1 MRNAECKGRVESRH
15 ETRAAIPHSA
25 FRTPHLVHSAFRI
38 PHSALHEAM
47 KVLLAGGGTGGHL
60 MPALALAQAL
70 RDAGR
75 GIEPVLVGAERGIEA
90 QVLPRYPFRH
100 HLLPME
106 PIYRRTWWNN
116 VRWLWT
122 AGRAWRAVG
131 RVLEAEQPVIVIG
144 TGGYAAGPVVWRAQ
158 QRRLPTVVQ
167 EQNAFPGLATRWLA
181 RRARQVHLGFPEALA
196 PLRVGPHTAVFA
208 LGNPIRVPDPGSR
221 DAALVE
227 LGLLPLR
234 PTLLVVG
241 GSQGA
246 RAINYALAGALER
259 RLLDGVNVVWATGTA
274 HAAALARYA
283 VPGHVVVRGFFD
295 PIAPAYSAA
304 DLVVARAGAMTV
316 AELCAWGKPSIL
328 VPLPTAAADHQTF
341 NARALANAGASVMLL
356 ESELAAESFA
366 KTITSLVQDRVRL
379 EELARS
385 ARKRG
390 HPNAARTIMEKVLE
404 LSQVE

>member
-1 MRNAECKGRVESRH
+1 MRNAEYKGRVESRN

-25 FRTPHLVHSAFRI
+25 FRTPHLGGVV
-38 PHSALHEAM
+38 

-70 RDAGR
+70 RDAGK

-106 PIYRRTWWNN
+106 PIYRRTWWYN
-116 VRWLWT
+116 VRWLLI

-131 RVLEAEQPVIVIG
+131 RVLDAERPAIVVG

-158 QRRLPTVVQ
+158 RRRIPTVLQ

-181 RRARQVHLGFPEALA
+181 RQARQVHLGFPEAGKL
-196 PLRVGPHTAVFA
+196 LRVGPRTAVFA
-208 LGNPIRVPDPGSR
+208 LGNPIREPEPGNR
-221 DAALVE
+221 DAAVAE
-227 LGLLPLR
+227 LGLVPSR
-234 PTLLVVG
+234 PTLLVFG

-259 RLLDGVNVVWATGTA
+259 RLLDGVNVVWGTGTA
-274 HAAALARYA
+274 QADALARYA
-283 VPGHVVVRGFFD
+283 VAGRVVVRGFFD
-295 PIAPAYSAA
+295 PMALAYRAA
-304 DLVVARAGAMTV
+304 DLVVSRAGAMTV

-328 VPLPTAAADHQTF
+328 VPLPTAAADHQTH
-341 NARALANAGASVMLL
+341 NARALEAAGAALHIAERDLSPHVLASRVRELLSDRQRL
-356 ESELAAESFA
+356 ESLAAC
-366 KTITSLVQDRVRL
+366 
-379 EELARS
+379 AR
-385 ARKRG
+385 ARG
-390 HPNAARTIMEKVLE
+390 NPNAAREVMSRILTLLQPAV
-404 LSQVE
+404 

>member
-1 MRNAECKGRVESRH
+1 
-15 ETRAAIPHSA
+15 
-25 FRTPHLVHSAFRI
+25 
-38 PHSALHEAM
+38 
-47 KVLLAGGGTGGHL
+47 
-60 MPALALAQAL
+60 MPALALAEAL
-70 RDAGR
+70 RDAER

-90 QVLPRYPFRH
+90 QVLPSYPFRH

-116 VRWLWT
+116 VRWLWI

-144 TGGYAAGPVVWRAQ
+144 TGGYAAGPMVWRAQ
-158 QRRLPTVVQ
+158 QRGLPTVVQ

-181 RRARQVHLGFPEALA
+181 RRARQVHLGFPEGLA
-196 PLRVGPHTAVFA
+196 RLRVGPRTAVFA
-208 LGNPIRVPDPGSR
+208 LGNPIRVPEPGSR
-221 DAALVE
+221 DAALVD
-227 LGLLPLR
+227 LGLLPSR

-283 VPGHVVVRGFFD
+283 VPGRVVVRGFFD
-295 PIAPAYSAA
+295 PIAPAYRAA

-328 VPLPTAAADHQTF
+328 VPLPTAAADHQTH
-341 NARALANAGASVMLL
+341 NAAALAAAGAAIHLSEEHLTPFTLAQEVTALVADRSRL
-356 ESELAAESFA
+356 ESLG
-366 KTITSLVQDRVRL
+366 T
-379 EELARS
+379 LARG
-385 ARKRG
+385 RG
-390 HPNAARTIMEKVLE
+390 HPYAAREIVSKILTLFP
-404 LSQVE
+404 